1 MDQAT
6 QRKWD
11 RASLG
16 YDLMV
21 GGGPERRWAPIKQ
34 GLFSYMQGR
43 IFFVAIG
50 SGLDIPLFPPGREI
64 IGADIS
70 EKMLERA
77 RPRAAAYQG
86 KLDLVQADVRALSY
100 EDDAFDQVFTACT
113 FCSVPDPVR
122 GLQELRRVLRPGG
135 ELFMFEHTGSK
146 HFPFNLMMH
155 AMTPLSRRLGPDMNR
170 DTVSNVRRAGFRVTE
185 VVNTFLDVVKTIRA
199 VNPG

>member
-43 IFFVAIG
+43 IFFVTIG

-100 EDDAFDQVFTACT
+100 EAA
-113 FCSVPDPVR
+113 
-122 GLQELRRVLRPGG
+122 
-135 ELFMFEHTGSK
+135 
-146 HFPFNLMMH
+146 
-155 AMTPLSRRLGPDMNR
+155 
-170 DTVSNVRRAGFRVTE
+170 
-185 VVNTFLDVVKTIRA
+185 
-199 VNPG
+199 